1 MSVRDLAPTEG
12 WLKAWLDYS
21 ANTMMSPIEF
31 RLGVGLATLSATIGR
46 TARTP
51 RLWGDERTAHIW
63 ICLVGAAGHN
73 KSTPLRLSKRLV
85 KIARGQDDAILPRD
99 WSPAGFAK
107 ALHAM
112 PDGYWDA
119 GELARFLRVAGRA
132 DHMAGSREWLCDVWD
147 GDEDAIR
154 KRLSDKQDSTD
165 TAGIL
170 APTAAFTARPADFE
184 DAASLQD
191 FRSGFFSR
199 FLLFAT
205 NEKPDPGAYVGFGAL
220 NGDDTPHDDIG
231 HVSLARQLHELRA
244 NTIRH
249 PDVTADHEA
258 VTVLD
263 AYDRAWQREADDV
276 AGELAGWAK
285 RRGIQALKLA
295 ILHAISMRGRPAV
308 TAPDAAWGCQ
318 MSAASWQAAKALSLD
333 SVGLSHESR
342 DLIRHTEK
350 ARQLV
355 RDAGGQIHVRE
366 IQRALHLP
374 SHRFD
379 QLLRTWIDNGEFE
392 IGKARLGQRGPE
404 AKVISLPKP
413 TLKPVTN
420 MSQPVTENEAEACPI

>member
-1 MSVRDLAPTEG
+1 MSIRDLAPTQG
-12 WLKAWLDYS
+12 WLADWLDYS
-21 ANTMMSPIEF
+21 AATMMSPVEF

-51 RLWGDERTAHIW
+51 RLWGDERTSHIW

-132 DHMAGSREWLCDVWD
+132 DHMAGAREWLCDVWD

-154 KRLSDKQDSTD
+154 KRLSDKQDSTE

-205 NEKPDPGAYVGFGAL
+205 SEKPDPNAYVGFGAL
-220 NGDDTPHDDIG
+220 AGQHETSEHAG
-231 HVSLARQLHELRA
+231 HTSLARDLNALRGS
-244 NTIRH
+244 TIRQ
-249 PDVTADHEA
+249 PDVRATEDA
-258 VTVLD
+258 VAVLD

-276 AGELAGWAK
+276 AGELSGWAK
-285 RRGIQALKLA
+285 RRGINALKLA
-295 ILHAISMRGRPAV
+295 VLHAISMRGIPHV
-308 TAPDAAWGCQ
+308 TPESAAWGCQ
-318 MSAASWQAAKALSLD
+318 VALASWDAAKALSLD

-342 DLIRHTEK
+342 DLIRHTER

-355 RDAGGQIHVRE
+355 RDAGGRIPARE
-366 IQRALHLP
+366 IQRALHL
-374 SHRFD
+374 SSQRFEP
-379 QLLRTWIDNGEFE
+379 LIRTWLDTGEFE
-392 IGKARLGQRGPE
+392 IGKARIGERGPE
-404 AKVISLPKP
+404 ARVITIPKP
-413 TLKPVTN
+413 VSNLTQLVTG
-420 MSQPVTENEAEACPI
+420 NEAGA